1 MGNVGL
7 NVADLD
13 VALTSV
19 RDRIAK
25 FRGQAIG
32 EENTKHALIE
42 PVLRALGWDVEDLD
56 EVRCEY
62 KLKQA
67 DNPVDYAF
75 FVHGNLRLFVEA
87 KALGENLDKCAHQ
100 IMGYAGVAGVVEWIV
115 LTNGNEYRIYNA
127 HAQVPIEQK
136 LFKRVVLASG
146 EPDVAG
152 TLLLLSKAQLQ
163 GTVIDDLWRQY
174 FVDRQVKQ
182 AVESLSGIEPPT
194 DFLHLIRKRVPALS
208 LTDVRQSLGRATLSL
223 DYRAAQS
230 APTPPAAPMSVGAG
244 QRAWATRR
252 SNLAAAASEPAAE
265 QAVQEEPLADKTPWR
280 HVTLR
285 DLISSG
291 TVRLPLDIEAT
302 YKGHQF
308 TARIEADGNVTW
320 NGTTY
325 DSLSVAGGMAR
336 KSIVGTL
343 SGREYPPTNGW
354 TFWRFQDSDG
364 RLAFVDVLRQRHF
377 AR

>member
-1 MGNVGL
+1 MGNVGV

-13 VALTSV
+13 VALASV

-25 FRGQAIG
+25 FRGQSIG

-62 KLKQA
+62 KLKAA

-87 KALGENLDKCAHQ
+87 KALGENLDKWASQ

-115 LTNGNEYRIYNA
+115 LTDGNEYRIYNA
-127 HAQVPIEQK
+127 HAQVPVNQK
-136 LFKRVVLASG
+136 LFRRVVVGSDD
-146 EPDVAG
+146 PDVQA

-182 AVESLSGIEPPT
+182 AAEGLSGIEPAG
-194 DFLHLIRKRVPALS
+194 DFLRLIRKRVPALS

-223 DYRAAQS
+223 DYRAAQP
-230 APTPPAAPMSVGAG
+230 APTPPAGRKTPAPPAPGTALVPIEQSAG
-244 QRAWATRR
+244 
-252 SNLAAAASEPAAE
+252 S
-265 QAVQEEPLADKTPWR
+265 DKTPWR
-280 HVTLR
+280 HVTLH

-291 TVRLPLDIEAT
+291 TVRLPLDIETT
-302 YKGHQF
+302 YKGRRL

-325 DSLSVAGGMAR
+325 DSLSIAGGMAR
-336 KSIVGTL
+336 KSIVGAPP
-343 SGREYPPTNGW
+343 GREYPPTNGW
-354 TFWRFQDSDG
+354 TFWRFKDSDG
-364 RLAFVDVLRQRHF
+364 RLALVDVLRQRRF
-377 AR
+377 SR

>member
-1 MGNVGL
+1 MNDLETIL
-7 NVADLD
+7 N
-13 VALTSV
+13 SV

-25 FRGQAIG
+25 FQGQSIG

-67 DNPVDYAF
+67 DNPVDYAL

-87 KALGENLDKCAHQ
+87 KALGENLDKWASQ

-115 LTNGNEYRIYNA
+115 LTDGNEYRIYNA
-127 HAQVPIEQK
+127 HAQVPVNQK
-136 LFKRVVLASG
+136 LFKRVVVASG
-146 EPDVAG
+146 EPDVLG
-152 TLLLLSKAQLQ
+152 TLSLLSKPQLQ

-182 AVESLSGIEPPT
+182 AVESLSGIEPAA
-194 DFLHLIRKRVPALS
+194 DFLRLIHKRVPALS

-223 DYRAAQS
+223 DYRAAQPPPPVPPGRKTPVQ
-230 APTPPAAPMSVGAG
+230 PTVGA
-244 QRAWATRR
+244 
-252 SNLAAAASEPAAE
+252 AAGSA
-265 QAVQEEPLADKTPWR
+265 QEEALGNKTPWR
-280 HVTLR
+280 HIALR

-291 TVRLPLDIEAT
+291 TIPLPLDIETT
-302 YKGHQF
+302 YKGHRL

-320 NGTTY
+320 NGATY
-325 DSLSVAGGMAR
+325 DSLSTAGGMAR
-336 KSIVGTL
+336 KSIVGAPP
-343 SGREYPPTNGW
+343 GREYPQTNGW
-354 TFWRFQDSDG
+354 TFWRFKDSDG

>member
-1 MGNVGL
+1 MN
-7 NVADLD
+7 DLAA
-13 VALTSV
+13 ALVHV
-19 RDRIAK
+19 RDRIVK
-25 FRGQAIG
+25 HRGEAIG

-87 KALGENLDKCAHQ
+87 KSLGENLDKGAHQ

-115 LTNGNEYRIYNA
+115 LTDGNEYRIYNA

-136 LFKRVVLASG
+136 LFKRIVLTSD
-146 EPDVAG
+146 EPDILV
-152 TLLLLSKAQLQ
+152 TLLLLSKAELQ

-174 FVDRQVKQ
+174 FVDRQVKE
-182 AVESLSGIEPPT
+182 AVEGLSGIEPAT
-194 DFLHLIRKRVPALS
+194 DFLHLIRKRVPPLS
-208 LTDVRQSLGRATLSL
+208 LADVRQSLGRATLLL
-223 DYRAAQS
+223 DYRAAHTTVVTVEQ
-230 APTPPAAPMSVGAG
+230 PASP
-244 QRAWATRR
+244 
-252 SNLAAAASEPAAE
+252 
-265 QAVQEEPLADKTPWR
+265 DKTPWR
-280 HVTLR
+280 HVTLQ

-291 TVRLPLDIEAT
+291 TVRLPLEIEVT
-302 YKGHQF
+302 YKGQRL
-308 TARIEADGNVTW
+308 TARIEPAGNVTW

-325 DSLSVAGGMAR
+325 DSLSIAGAMAK
-336 KSIVGTL
+336 KSIVGAPP
-343 SGREYPPTNGW
+343 GREFPPTSGW
-354 TFWRFQDSDG
+354 TFWRFKDSDG

>member
-13 VALTSV
+13 TALTSV

-87 KALGENLDKCAHQ
+87 KSLGENLDKCAHQ

-136 LFKRVVLASG
+136 LFKRVVLASD
-146 EPDVAG
+146 EPDAAG

-223 DYRAAQS
+223 DYRAAQ
-230 APTPPAAPMSVGAG
+230 PAPMMPAG
-244 QRAWATRR
+244 HKTPVQPTAGT
-252 SNLAAAASEPAAE
+252 AAVPIE
-265 QAVQEEPLADKTPWR
+265 QPPGSDKTPWR

-291 TVRLPLDIEAT
+291 TIRLPLDIETT
-302 YKGHQF
+302 YKGHQL

-320 NGTTY
+320 NGATY
-325 DSLSVAGGMAR
+325 DSLSTAAGMAR
-336 KSIVGTL
+336 KSIVGAPP
-343 SGREYPPTNGW
+343 GREYPQTNGW
-354 TFWRFQDSDG
+354 TFWRFKDSDG
-364 RLAFVDVLRQRHF
+364 RLAFVDALRQRHF

>member
-1 MGNVGL
+1 VL
-7 NVADLD
+7 DLEQTL
-13 VALTSV
+13 VTV

-42 PVLRALGWDVEDLD
+42 PVLKALGWDVEDLD

-87 KALGENLDKCAHQ
+87 KSLGENLDKCAHQ

-136 LFKRVVLASG
+136 LFKRIVLASG
-146 EPDVAG
+146 ESDILG

-223 DYRAAQS
+223 DYRAAQL
-230 APTPPAAPMSVGAG
+230 APPPAAPIPVGAG

-252 SNLAAAASEPAAE
+252 TNLAAETAAVEAERAAPE
-265 QAVQEEPLADKTPWR
+265 GPLEDKTPWR
-280 HVTLR
+280 HVTLG
-285 DLISSG
+285 DLIASG
-291 TVRLPLDIEAT
+291 TVRLPLDIEVT
-302 YKGHQF
+302 YKGQRL

-320 NGTTY
+320 NGATY
-325 DSLSVAGGMAR
+325 DSLSIAGGMAR
-336 KSIVGTL
+336 KSIVGAPP
-343 SGREYPPTNGW
+343 GREYPPTNGW
-354 TFWRFQDSDG
+354 TFWRFQDSG
-364 RLAFVDVLRQRHF
+364 GHLAPVDALRQRHF

>member
-1 MGNVGL
+1 M
-7 NVADLD
+7 ADLD
-13 VALTSV
+13 IALASV

-25 FRGQAIG
+25 FQGQAIG

-87 KALGENLDKCAHQ
+87 KSLGENLDKGAHQ

-115 LTNGNEYRIYNA
+115 LTDGNEYRIYNA

-136 LFKRVVLASG
+136 LFKRIVLTSD
-146 EPDVAG
+146 EPDILV
-152 TLLLLSKAQLQ
+152 TLLLLSKAELQ

-174 FVDRQVKQ
+174 FVDRQVKE
-182 AVESLSGIEPPT
+182 AVEGLSGIEPAT
-194 DFLHLIRKRVPALS
+194 DFLHLIRKRVPPLS
-208 LTDVRQSLGRATLSL
+208 LADVRQSLGRATLLL
-223 DYRAAQS
+223 DYRAAHTTVVTVEQ
-230 APTPPAAPMSVGAG
+230 PASP
-244 QRAWATRR
+244 
-252 SNLAAAASEPAAE
+252 
-265 QAVQEEPLADKTPWR
+265 DKTPWR
-280 HVTLR
+280 HVTLQ

-291 TVRLPLDIEAT
+291 TVRLPLEIEVT
-302 YKGHQF
+302 YKGQRL
-308 TARIEADGNVTW
+308 TARIEPAGNVTW

-325 DSLSVAGGMAR
+325 DSLSIAGAMAK
-336 KSIVGTL
+336 KSIVGAPP
-343 SGREYPPTNGW
+343 GREFPPTSGW
-354 TFWRFQDSDG
+354 TFWRFKDSDG

>member
-1 MGNVGL
+1 M
-7 NVADLD
+7 ADLD
-13 VALTSV
+13 IALASV

-136 LFKRVVLASG
+136 LFKRVVLASD
-146 EPDVAG
+146 EPDILG

-223 DYRAAQS
+223 DYRAAQ
-230 APTPPAAPMSVGAG
+230 PAPMMPVGHKTLVQPIAG
-244 QRAWATRR
+244 T
-252 SNLAAAASEPAAE
+252 AAVPIE
-265 QAVQEEPLADKTPWR
+265 QPPGSDKTPWR
-280 HVTLR
+280 HVTLG

-291 TVRLPLDIEAT
+291 TIRLPLDIETA
-302 YKGHQF
+302 YKGHEL

-320 NGTTY
+320 NGATY
-325 DSLSVAGGMAR
+325 DSLSTAGGMAR
-336 KSIVGTL
+336 KSIVGAPP
-343 SGREYPPTNGW
+343 GREYPQTNGW
-354 TFWRFQDSDG
+354 TFWRFKATDG
-364 RLAFVDVLRQRHF
+364 RLAFVDALRQRHF
-377 AR
+377 AS

>member
-7 NVADLD
+7 NAADLD
-13 VALTSV
+13 TALTSV

-25 FRGQAIG
+25 FRGQSSG
-32 EENTKHALIE
+32 EENTKHALME
-42 PVLRALGWDVEDLD
+42 AVLRALGWDVEDLD

-87 KALGENLDKCAHQ
+87 KSLGENLDKCAHQ

-136 LFKRVVLASG
+136 LFKRIVLTSD
-146 EPDVAG
+146 EPDILA
-152 TLLLLSKAQLQ
+152 TLLLLSKAELQ

-174 FVDRQVKQ
+174 FVDRQVKE
-182 AVESLSGIEPPT
+182 AVEGLSGIEPAT
-194 DFLHLIRKRVPALS
+194 DFLHLIRKRVPPLS
-208 LTDVRQSLGRATLSL
+208 LADVRQSLGRATLLL
-223 DYRAAQS
+223 DYQAAQQ
-230 APTPPAAPMSVGAG
+230 APMMPVGHKPPVQPTAG
-244 QRAWATRR
+244 T
-252 SNLAAAASEPAAE
+252 AAVPIE
-265 QAVQEEPLADKTPWR
+265 QPPGSDKTPWR

-291 TVRLPLDIEAT
+291 TIRLPLDIETT
-302 YKGHQF
+302 YKGHQL

-320 NGTTY
+320 NGATY
-325 DSLSVAGGMAR
+325 DSLSTAAGMAR
-336 KSIVGTL
+336 KSIVGAPP
-343 SGREYPPTNGW
+343 GREYPQTTGC
-354 TFWRFQDSDG
+354 TFWGLKDTDG
-364 RLAFVDVLRQRHF
+364 P
-377 AR
+377 

>member
-13 VALTSV
+13 VALASV
-19 RDRIAK
+19 RERIAK
-25 FRGQAIG
+25 FRGQSIG

-62 KLKQA
+62 KLKAA

-87 KALGENLDKCAHQ
+87 KALGENLDKWASQ

-115 LTNGNEYRIYNA
+115 LTDGNEYRIYNA
-127 HAQVPIEQK
+127 HAQVPVNQK
-136 LFKRVVLASG
+136 LFRRIVVASDD
-146 EPDVAG
+146 PDVQA

-174 FVDRQVKQ
+174 FVDRQVKG
-182 AVESLSGIEPPT
+182 AVESLSGIEPAG
-194 DFLHLIRKRVPALS
+194 DFLRLIRKRVPALS
-208 LTDVRQSLGRATLSL
+208 AADVRQSLGRATLSL
-223 DYRAAQS
+223 DYRAAQPV
-230 APTPPAAPMSVGAG
+230 ATPPSGRKTPVPPAPGTAPVPIEQSAG
-244 QRAWATRR
+244 
-252 SNLAAAASEPAAE
+252 S
-265 QAVQEEPLADKTPWR
+265 DKTPWR
-280 HVTLR
+280 HVTLA

-291 TVRLPLDIEAT
+291 AVRLPLDIEAT
-302 YKGHQF
+302 YKGQQF
-308 TARIEADGNVTW
+308 SARIEADGNVTW
-320 NGTTY
+320 NGTRY
-325 DSLSVAGGMAR
+325 DSLSIAGGMAR

-354 TFWRFQDSDG
+354 TFWRFKDTNG

-377 AR
+377 ASQTNH

>member
-7 NVADLD
+7 NVADLEI
-13 VALTSV
+13 ALTSV

-62 KLKQA
+62 KLKAA

-87 KALGENLDKCAHQ
+87 KALGENLDRWANT

-115 LTNGNEYRIYNA
+115 LTDGNEYRIYNA
-127 HAQVPIEQK
+127 HAQVPIAQK
-136 LFKRVVLASG
+136 LFKRVVLASD
-146 EPDVAG
+146 EPDVQA

-182 AVESLSGIEPPT
+182 AVEGLSGIEPAS
-194 DFLHLIRKRVPALS
+194 DFLRLIRRRVSALS
-208 LTDVRQSLGRATLSL
+208 LADVRQSLGRATLSL
-223 DYRAAQS
+223 DYRAAQP
-230 APTPPAAPMSVGAG
+230 ALTPPAGRQDSSATGRWRDRSSNRTVGRLRQDAVAPRDAGGSDRVGDG
-244 QRAWATRR
+244 P
-252 SNLAAAASEPAAE
+252 AAA
-265 QAVQEEPLADKTPWR
+265 R
-280 HVTLR
+280 HR
-285 DLISSG
+285 GDLQG
-291 TVRLPLDIEAT
+291 PPVHCPHR
-302 YKGHQF
+302 
-308 TARIEADGNVTW
+308 
-320 NGTTY
+320 
-325 DSLSVAGGMAR
+325 GG
-336 KSIVGTL
+336 
-343 SGREYPPTNGW
+343 
-354 TFWRFQDSDG
+354 
-364 RLAFVDVLRQRHF
+364 RQRDVERHHV
-377 AR
+377 

>member
-13 VALTSV
+13 TALTSV

-25 FRGQAIG
+25 FRGQSIG

-87 KALGENLDKCAHQ
+87 KSLGENLDKCAHQ

-136 LFKRVVLASG
+136 LFKRVVLTSG
-146 EPDVAG
+146 EPDILG

-208 LTDVRQSLGRATLSL
+208 LSDVRQSLGRATLTL
-223 DYRAAQS
+223 DYRAAQP
-230 APTPPAAPMSVGAG
+230 ALMMPVGHKTLVLPATGATVVPIEPPSG
-244 QRAWATRR
+244 
-252 SNLAAAASEPAAE
+252 S
-265 QAVQEEPLADKTPWR
+265 DKTPWR

-291 TVRLPLDIEAT
+291 TIRLPLDIETT
-302 YKGHQF
+302 YKGHQL
-308 TARIEADGNVTW
+308 TACIEADSNVTW
-320 NGTTY
+320 NGATY
-325 DSLSVAGGMAR
+325 DSLSTAAGMAR
-336 KSIVGTL
+336 KSIVGAPP
-343 SGREYPPTNGW
+343 GREYPQTNGW
-354 TFWRFQDSDG
+354 TFWRFKDTDG
-364 RLAFVDVLRQRHF
+364 RLAFVDALRQRHF

>member
-13 VALTSV
+13 VALSSV
-19 RDRIAK
+19 RERITK
-25 FRGQAIG
+25 FRGQSIG

-62 KLKQA
+62 KLKAA

-87 KALGENLDKCAHQ
+87 KALGENLDKWASQ

-115 LTNGNEYRIYNA
+115 LTDGNEYRIYNA
-127 HAQVPIEQK
+127 HAQVPVIQK
-136 LFKRVVLASG
+136 LFRRVVVASDDQ
-146 EPDVAG
+146 DVQS

-182 AVESLSGIEPPT
+182 AVEGLSGIEPAS
-194 DFLHLIRKRVPALS
+194 DFLRLIRKRVPALS
-208 LTDVRQSLGRATLSL
+208 AADVRQSLGRATLSL
-223 DYRAAQS
+223 DYRAA
-230 APTPPAAPMSVGAG
+230 PPAPVPPIGRRTPVQPAVVASVAATEAPG
-244 QRAWATRR
+244 
-252 SNLAAAASEPAAE
+252 P
-265 QAVQEEPLADKTPWR
+265 DKTPWR
-280 HVTLR
+280 HVTLA

-291 TVRLPLDIEAT
+291 MVRLPLDIETA
-302 YKGHQF
+302 YKGHHF
-308 TARIEADGNVTW
+308 TARIEANGNVTW
-320 NGTTY
+320 NGTAY

-354 TFWRFQDSDG
+354 TFWRFRDADG
-364 RLAFVDVLRQRHF
+364 RLAFVDVLRQRCS

>member
-1 MGNVGL
+1 MN
-7 NVADLD
+7 DLAA
-13 VALTSV
+13 ALVHV

-25 FRGQAIG
+25 HRGEAIG

-67 DNPVDYAF
+67 DNPVDYAL

-87 KALGENLDKCAHQ
+87 KALGENLDKSASQ

-115 LTNGNEYRIYNA
+115 LTDGNEYRIYNA
-127 HAQVPIEQK
+127 HAQVPVNQK
-136 LFKRVVLASG
+136 LFKRVVLAAD
-146 EPDVAG
+146 EPDVLG

-174 FVDRQVKQ
+174 FVDRQVRQ

-194 DFLHLIRKRVPALS
+194 DFLRLIRKRVPALS
-208 LTDVRQSLGRATLSL
+208 LSDVRQSLGRATLSL
-223 DYRAAQS
+223 EYRAVQ
-230 APTPPAAPMSVGAG
+230 PAPMPPVGHRTQAQPTAG
-244 QRAWATRR
+244 T
-252 SNLAAAASEPAAE
+252 AAVPIEQPASP
-265 QAVQEEPLADKTPWR
+265 DKTPWR

-291 TVRLPLDIEAT
+291 TVRLPLDLETT
-302 YKGHQF
+302 YKGNQL
-308 TARIEADGNVTW
+308 TARIEADGSVTW
-320 NGTTY
+320 NGATY
-325 DSLSVAGGMAR
+325 DSLSIAGGMAR
-336 KSIVGTL
+336 KSIVGAPP
-343 SGREYPPTNGW
+343 GREYPPTNGW
-354 TFWRFQDSDG
+354 TFWRFRDADG
-364 RLAFVDVLRQRHF
+364 RLASVDALRQRYF

>member
-1 MGNVGL
+1 VL
-7 NVADLD
+7 DLEQTL
-13 VALTSV
+13 VTV

-25 FRGQAIG
+25 FRGQSIG

-42 PVLRALGWDVEDLD
+42 PVLKALGWDVEDLD

-136 LFKRVVLASG
+136 LFKRVVLASD
-146 EPDVAG
+146 EPDILG

-194 DFLHLIRKRVPALS
+194 DFLHLIRKRIPALS

-223 DYRAAQS
+223 DYRAAQP
-230 APTPPAAPMSVGAG
+230 APAMPVGHRTPVQPTAGTAAVPI
-244 QRAWATRR
+244 
-252 SNLAAAASEPAAE
+252 E
-265 QAVQEEPLADKTPWR
+265 QPPGSDKTPWR
-280 HVTLR
+280 HVTLG

-291 TVRLPLDIEAT
+291 TIRLPLDIEVT
-302 YKGHQF
+302 YKGQRL

-320 NGTTY
+320 NGATY
-325 DSLSVAGGMAR
+325 DSLSTAGGMAR
-336 KSIVGTL
+336 KSIVGAPP
-343 SGREYPPTNGW
+343 GREYPQTNGW
-354 TFWRFQDSDG
+354 TFWRFKDTDG
-364 RLAFVDVLRQRHF
+364 RLAFVDSLRQRYF

>member
-7 NVADLD
+7 NGADLD
-13 VALTSV
+13 AALTSV

-127 HAQVPIEQK
+127 HAQVPVEQK
-136 LFKRVVLASG
+136 LFKRIVLASD
-146 EPDVAG
+146 EPDILG

-182 AVESLSGIEPPT
+182 AVESLSGLEPPT

-208 LTDVRQSLGRATLSL
+208 LSDVRQSLGRATLSL
-223 DYRAAQS
+223 DYRAAQL
-230 APTPPAAPMSVGAG
+230 APTPSAAPISVGAG

-252 SNLAAAASEPAAE
+252 TNLAAETAAVEAERAAPE
-265 QAVQEEPLADKTPWR
+265 GPLEDKTPWR
-280 HVTLR
+280 HVTLG
-285 DLISSG
+285 DLIASG
-291 TVRLPLDIEAT
+291 TVRLPLDIETT
-302 YKGHQF
+302 YRGQQLV
-308 TARIEADGNVTW
+308 ARIEADGNVTW
-320 NGTTY
+320 NGATY
-325 DSLSVAGGMAR
+325 DSLSTAGGMAR
-336 KSIVGTL
+336 KSIVGAPP
-343 SGREYPPTNGW
+343 GREYPQTNGW
-354 TFWRFQDSDG
+354 TFWRFKDTDG